1 MSELRENSPSAAE
14 LGSRRS
20 PRAAVGRRQFLAL
33 GASGVDLFGR
43 GNAEPLRRLVISV
56 NAMFDRSAHSG
67 KGLGSGEVSLF
78 KYLSR
83 KNGPRI
89 RNQRSLLRRSRIGR
103 RLSAAARIL
112 GDPGSVSG
120 AENDQTYS
128 VTDALGYD
136 IDRDRTG
143 GSSMGPRPRTR
154 QSAPSPFYKI
164 YLGLKDARDTTLPH
178 EYAHHFTL
186 DTQRTASVAG
196 NLWADLRNDYWLW
209 RQRHG
214 VPVVEFRRCANSE
227 WARFSMLLRHRYEIQ
242 KHTASQSFHRF
253 VRIQP

>member
-1 MSELRENSPSAAE
+1 MSELREISPSTAE
-14 LGSRRS
+14 LGSRRP
-20 PRAAVGRRQFLAL
+20 PRAAVGRREFIAL
-33 GASGVDLFGR
+33 GATGVELFAR
-43 GNAEPLRRLVISV
+43 GSAEPLRRLVISV

-67 KGLGSGEVSLF
+67 KGLGSGELSLF
-78 KYLSR
+78 KYFQE
-83 KNGPRI
+83 K
-89 RNQRSLLRRSRIGR
+89 
-103 RLSAAARIL
+103 AAREYAIS
-112 GDPGSVSG
+112 GIWFDVRVSEG
-120 AENDQTYS
+120 AYLRQQGYSEIPDQFLAPKTINLF

-143 GSSMGPRPRTR
+143 GSSTGPRPRTR
-154 QSAPSPFYKI
+154 QSARSPFYKI

-214 VPVVEFRRCANSE
+214 VPMVEFRRCANSE
-227 WARFSMLLRHRYEIQ
+227 WARFENLKPALS
-242 KHTASQSFHRF
+242 ASSAGSPRL
-253 VRIQP
+253 PAS